1 MKFANLLDEMMDTNL
16 LDEMTD
22 TIERCGLPLK
32 LDDITTGDGNCWA
45 RAAVQQMER
54 TELQIQPNKRTMDV
68 LHLTTENRFLVL
80 KRLISQFMT
89 NSVHPTIQ
97 RAKTEFDESVGLTD
111 NITWEEFWK
120 KMERDGEWANGTMV
134 QATAWFL
141 GCDINIVLT
150 TAMPQTLFI
159 PISGNLDDA
168 QKSCSGNPLWIG
180 HNNGRHYQSLL
191 PIIEEVAYQKPNEPH
206 RNQAPY
212 MDIDSDPDSLPSP
225 GYVPLRVHP
234 NSDSHSLP
242 SPEYVPQTIPAGDD
256 NIHDSGECQENVDE
270 EENTKPQHQMS
281 DDYIENISKNQIK
294 SASQEITKEAIRYK
308 KKICVAPAE
317 GGEFRNWNDEDI
329 YLEES
334 LFPHLFPYGNGGY
347 VSSVLAGG
355 HNMGFAVYVR
365 NRLKHANSKF
375 RKDSTYV
382 FFLQLIKEQIEMRR
396 GITTHLR
403 KTKSTPGM
411 TKQMYQ
417 QMDKEN
423 VQRHGGTYMAFKH
436 MRGTSM
442 YFQDAKARLMA
453 TLQQNGAPHLFQT
466 ISMAE
471 YQWDELFKSIYE
483 AAYKEEA
490 TPERLSKLSRA
501 QRSKLITD
509 DFVMTTSHFQ
519 KRVQK
524 LITTLTSKKDFL
536 AKNKDGDMT
545 GYEVVHYFYRI
556 EFQARG
562 APHLHSLL
570 WLGKKGA
577 GKLENQ
583 NETEITESGNIQ
595 EKELCRQQ
603 NEAVELL
610 NLQPEPGPENETD
623 EGRKQ
628 RLENWHRK
636 LAMFHDQVVSTTF
649 DDVPECDE
657 HSFHI
662 HGIFDDTEN
671 QKTCCD
677 KCSLPMDTQNNHEC
691 CSQCLLKTLA
701 KKYETHK
708 CGFTCHKKKKVVTIL
723 ANEGHGALDGEKTDG
738 EVLSKIPVCRFSF
751 PKYPMRETKV
761 IHGFN
766 KDLPAEEVKVR
777 KDNLMKI
784 KKFLL
789 RSTYCVTRQKLED
802 NQNWNDIKNL
812 TFDQFLDRLGMD
824 EEQYLNALQASVR
837 GLYTIIGKRNVKDA
851 FTNNFNVNLMNIHP
865 ANHDIQAI
873 CDPYA
878 VAQYVAGYLSKAEA
892 GISKLLNKLEKEC
905 GNNTSLEKLK
915 KIRNLL
921 DRQREESIQECVW
934 RSLGFPMTKFSHVV
948 KFINTNHPQHRDCMV
963 RPQAELEEMN
973 EEEVN
978 LFLPSPHKYYENRP
992 AAHED
997 ICMAMWS
1004 KHFDYFKTPPPGSN
1018 KDRLIALQNNMGFVR
1033 QRRPGQ
1039 EAIIRFRIDQQQ
1051 QIEQAR
1057 SLCMLFLPYRNEMQD
1072 IHEKDVVDLV
1082 AENHVAI
1089 NDRRGQFINSQ
1100 YASEIMKKMV
1110 EEIEQRDILDD
1121 SEDDEDEEEE
1131 RTQRDIETTN
1141 EEDIQKIEK
1150 EYEDKARL
1158 AIGKEEIIR
1167 DMLSLETLLSD
1178 IRSLNQQQRKIF
1190 DDIIE
1195 RGASRDIE
1203 DNPLYLYI
1211 AGDAGTGKS
1220 YTVKLII
1227 YALRQVFHQ
1236 AQQGEEEDKP
1246 TVLPMAPTACAARI
1260 LGGKTYHSAMQ
1271 LNPTQPRNH
1280 VGLTYDRR
1288 SRLRFMYENLKFL
1301 VMDEVSMLGAEL
1313 IVTW

>member
-1 MKFANLLDEMMDTNL
+1 MKFVNLVDPMKDTNL
-16 LDEMTD
+16 VDELKK
-22 TIERCGLPLK
+22 TIEQCGLPLK
-32 LDDITTGDGNCWA
+32 LDDITGGDGNCWV
-45 RAAVQQMER
+45 RGVVQQLER
-54 TELQIQPNKRTMDV
+54 TEIQIQRNIRTMEV
-68 LHLTTENRFLVL
+68 QEGIREKSYLRL
-80 KRLISQFMT
+80 KKEISKFMT
-89 NSVHPTIQ
+89 SSQHPTIQ
-97 RAKTEFDESVGLTD
+97 TAKTEFEESIGLTD
-111 NITWEEFWK
+111 DISWEDFWK
-120 KMERDGEWANGTMV
+120 KMEKDGEWANGTMV

-141 GCDINIVLT
+141 GCDIHIVLT
-150 TAMPQTLFI
+150 TAEYRAPFI
-159 PISGNLDDA
+159 TIFGNLEDT
-168 QKSCSGNPLWIG
+168 QKNCSGNPLWIG
-180 HNNGRHYQSLL
+180 SNSHRHYQSLL
-191 PIIEEVAYQKPNEPH
+191 PIIEEVAYQIPNEPH
-206 RNQAPY
+206 RNQEPY
-212 MDIDSDPDSLPSP
+212 MDLDSDPDSLPSP
-225 GYVPLRVHP
+225 EYVSRRVHL
-234 NSDSHSLP
+234 NSD
-242 SPEYVPQTIPAGDD
+242 SPEYVPQTIPEGDD
-256 NIHDSGECQENVDE
+256 NIDDSGECQENVDE
-270 EENTKPQHQMS
+270 EKYTKTEHQMS
-281 DDYIENISKNQIK
+281 DDYIENIPINEIK
-294 SASQEITKEAIRYK
+294 SVSKQTRDEAIRYK
-308 KKICVAPAE
+308 EKICVAPAE
-317 GGEFRNWNDEDI
+317 GGEIRNWTDEDI

-411 TKQMYQ
+411 TKHMYQ

-501 QRSKLITD
+501 QRNKLITD

-524 LITTLTSKKDFL
+524 LITTLTSKKGFL

-577 GKLENQ
+577 GKLQNQ
-583 NETEITESGNIQ
+583 NETEITESGNIH
-595 EKELCRQQ
+595 EKDLCRQQ
-603 NEAVELL
+603 DEAVELL
-610 NLQPEPGPENETD
+610 NLQPEPEPENETD

-657 HSFHI
+657 HTDHI
-662 HGIFDDTEN
+662 HGIFDDTED
-671 QKTCCD
+671 QKTYCD

-691 CSQCLLKTLA
+691 CSQCLLKTLS

-723 ANEGHGALDGEKTDG
+723 ANEGHGALDGVKTDG
-738 EVLSKIPVCRFSF
+738 EVLSKIPVCRFTF

-789 RSTYCVTRQKLED
+789 RSTYCVARQKLED

-963 RPQAELEEMN
+963 RPQAELEAMN

-1057 SLCMLFLPYRNEMQD
+1057 SLCMLFLPYRN
-1072 IHEKDVVDLV
+1072 
-1082 AENHVAI
+1082 
-1089 NDRRGQFINSQ
+1089 
-1100 YASEIMKKMV
+1100 
-1110 EEIEQRDILDD
+1110 
-1121 SEDDEDEEEE
+1121 
-1131 RTQRDIETTN
+1131 
-1141 EEDIQKIEK
+1141 
-1150 EYEDKARL
+1150 
-1158 AIGKEEIIR
+1158 
-1167 DMLSLETLLSD
+1167 
-1178 IRSLNQQQRKIF
+1178 
-1190 DDIIE
+1190 
-1195 RGASRDIE
+1195 
-1203 DNPLYLYI
+1203 
-1211 AGDAGTGKS
+1211 
-1220 YTVKLII
+1220 
-1227 YALRQVFHQ
+1227 
-1236 AQQGEEEDKP
+1236 
-1246 TVLPMAPTACAARI
+1246 
-1260 LGGKTYHSAMQ
+1260 
-1271 LNPTQPRNH
+1271 
-1280 VGLTYDRR
+1280 
-1288 SRLRFMYENLKFL
+1288 
-1301 VMDEVSMLGAEL
+1301 
-1313 IVTW
+1313 